1 LRLVVFFEITSDH
14 SAGHWTATKVD
25 GGYFQER
32 SKSIG
37 LKKDGEFVAGV
48 IYENWHGKSITCH
61 IAVTGR
67 MTPAYLF
74 AIFDYPFNVC
84 KVGKIIV
91 PVNSANIKSIKFV
104 EKMGFQEEA
113 RIKDAMA
120 DGDMVILTMPKEQ
133 CKYLEFR
140 YGKTLNT
147 TSSTA

>member
-1 LRLVVFFEITSDH
+1 MSFKITSDH
-14 SAGHWTATKVD
+14 EAGHWTATKVD

-32 SKSIG
+32 SRSIG

-67 MTPAYLF
+67 MTPAYLA

-84 KVGKIIV
+84 NVGKIIV
-91 PVNSANIKSIKFV
+91 PVSSANIKSIKFV
-104 EKMGFQEEA
+104 KKMGFQEEA

-120 DGDMVILTMPKEQ
+120 DGDMVILTMLKKQ
-133 CKYLEFR
+133 CKYLENR
-140 YGKTLNT
+140 YGTKCF
-147 TSSTA
+147 SSTRNT

>member
-1 LRLVVFFEITSDH
+1 VSFEITSDH
-14 SAGHWTATKVD
+14 AAGHWTAQKVD

-32 SKSIG
+32 SRSIG
-37 LKKDGEFVAGV
+37 LKKNGEFVAGV

-67 MTPAYLF
+67 MTSAYLG
-74 AIFDYPFNVC
+74 AIFHYPFNVC

-91 PVNSANIKSIKFV
+91 PVSSANLTSIKFV

-120 DGDMVILTMPKEQ
+120 DGDMVILTMPKER
-133 CKYLEFR
+133 CKYLENR
-140 YGKTLNT
+140 YGKT
-147 TSSTA
+147 STNATGNA

>member
-1 LRLVVFFEITSDH
+1 MSFEITSDH
-14 SAGHWTATKVD
+14 AAGHWTAQKVD

-32 SKSIG
+32 SRSIG
-37 LKKDGEFVAGV
+37 LKKNGEFVAGV
-48 IYENWHGKSITCH
+48 IYENWHGRSITCH

-91 PVNSANIKSIKFV
+91 PVSSANLTSIRFV

-113 RIKDAMA
+113 RINNAMP
-120 DGDMVILTMPKEQ
+120 DGDMVIFTMPKEQ
-133 CKYLEFR
+133 CKYLENR
-140 YGKTLNT
+140 YGKKC
-147 TSSTA
+147 TSSATST

>member
-1 LRLVVFFEITSDH
+1 MSFEITSDH
-14 SAGHWTATKVD
+14 AAGNWTAQKVD

-32 SKSIG
+32 SRSIG
-37 LKKDGEFVAGV
+37 LKKNGEFVAGV

-67 MTPAYLF
+67 ITPAYLG
-74 AIFDYPFNVC
+74 AIFHYPFNVC

-91 PVNSANIKSIKFV
+91 PVSSANITSIKFV

-113 RIKDAMA
+113 RIKDAMQ

-133 CKYLEFR
+133 CKYLEYR
-140 YGKTLNT
+140 YGKKYTNT
-147 TSSTA
+147 TTNT

>member
-1 LRLVVFFEITSDH
+1 MVSFKITSDH
-14 SAGHWTATKVD
+14 AAGHWTASKID

-32 SKSIG
+32 SRSIG
-37 LKKDGEFVAGV
+37 LKKNGEFVAGV

-91 PVNSANIKSIKFV
+91 PVSSANITSIRFV
-104 EKMGFQEEA
+104 EKMGFQEET

-120 DGDMVILTMPKEQ
+120 DGDMVILTMPKER
-133 CKYLEFR
+133 CKYLENR
-140 YGKTLNT
+140 YGKKCTNA
-147 TSSTA
+147 TANA

>member
-1 LRLVVFFEITSDH
+1 VSFEITSDH
-14 SAGHWTATKVD
+14 AAGHWTAIKVD

-32 SKSIG
+32 SRSIG
-37 LKKDGEFVAGV
+37 LKKDGEFIAGV
-48 IYENWHGKSITCH
+48 IYENWHGRSITCH

-91 PVNSANIKSIKFV
+91 PISSANITSIRFV

-120 DGDMVILTMPKEQ
+120 DGDMVILTMPKER
-133 CKYLEFR
+133 CKYLENR
-140 YGKTLNT
+140 YGKKCT
-147 TSSTA
+147 TSTRNA

>member
-1 LRLVVFFEITSDH
+1 MSFEITSDH
-14 SAGHWTATKVD
+14 AAGHWTAQKVD

-32 SKSIG
+32 SRSIG

-67 MTPAYLF
+67 MIPAYLF

-91 PVNSANIKSIKFV
+91 PVSSANITSIKFV

-120 DGDMVILTMPKEQ
+120 DGDMVIFTMPKER
-133 CKYLEFR
+133 CKYLENR
-140 YGKTLNT
+140 YGKKC
-147 TSSTA
+147 TSSTRNA

>member
-1 LRLVVFFEITSDH
+1 MSFEITSDH
-14 SAGHWTATKVD
+14 AAGHWTAQKVD

-32 SKSIG
+32 SRSIG
-37 LKKDGEFVAGV
+37 LKKNGEFVAGV
-48 IYENWHGKSITCH
+48 IYENWHGRSITCH

-91 PVNSANIKSIKFV
+91 PVSSANLTSIRFV

-113 RIKDAMA
+113 RINNAMP
-120 DGDMVILTMPKEQ
+120 DGDMVIFTMPKER
-133 CKYLEFR
+133 CKYLENR
-140 YGKTLNT
+140 YGKKC
-147 TSSTA
+147 SSSAANA

>member
-1 LRLVVFFEITSDH
+1 MSFEITSDH
-14 SAGHWTATKVD
+14 AAGHWTAQKVD

-32 SKSIG
+32 SRSIG
-37 LKKDGEFVAGV
+37 LKKNGEFVAGV

-67 MTPAYLF
+67 MTSAYLG
-74 AIFDYPFNVC
+74 AIFHYPFNVC

-91 PVNSANIKSIKFV
+91 PISSTNIASIKFV

-120 DGDMVILTMPKEQ
+120 DGDMVIFTMLKKR
-133 CKYLEFR
+133 CKYLEYR
-140 YGKTLNT
+140 YGKKCTTTTTNT
-147 TSSTA
+147 

>member
-1 LRLVVFFEITSDH
+1 MSFEITSDH
-14 SAGHWTATKVD
+14 AAGHWTAIKVD

-32 SKSIG
+32 SRSIG
-37 LKKDGEFVAGV
+37 LKKDGEFIAGV
-48 IYENWHGKSITCH
+48 IYENWHGRSITCH

-91 PVNSANIKSIKFV
+91 PISSANITSIRFV

-120 DGDMVILTMPKEQ
+120 DGDMVILTMPKER
-133 CKYLEFR
+133 CKYLENR
-140 YGKTLNT
+140 YGKKCT
-147 TSSTA
+147 TSTRNA

>member
-1 LRLVVFFEITSDH
+1 VFFEITSDH

-32 SKSIG
+32 SRSIG

-84 KVGKIIV
+84 KIGKMIV
-91 PVNSANIKSIKFV
+91 PVSSANIASIRFV

-113 RIKDAMA
+113 RIIDAMA
-120 DGDMVILTMPKEQ
+120 DGDMVIFTMPKER
-133 CKYLEFR
+133 CKYLENR
-140 YGKTLNT
+140 YGKRLSKPT
-147 TSSTA
+147 TTA

>member
-1 LRLVVFFEITSDH
+1 LRLVVSFEITSDH
-14 SAGHWTATKVD
+14 AAGFWTAKKVD
-25 GGYFQER
+25 GGYYEER
-32 SKSIG
+32 SRSIG

-84 KVGKIIV
+84 KVGKMIA
-91 PVNSANIKSIKFV
+91 PVSSANIASIRFV

-113 RIKDAMA
+113 RIIDAMA
-120 DGDMVILTMPKEQ
+120 DGDMVIFTMPKER
-133 CKYLEFR
+133 CKYLENR
-140 YGKTLNT
+140 YGKKC
-147 TSSTA
+147 TSSTRST

>member
-1 LRLVVFFEITSDH
+1 MSFEITSDH
-14 SAGHWTATKVD
+14 SAGFWTAKKVD

-32 SKSIG
+32 SQSIG
-37 LKKDGEFVAGV
+37 LKKNGEFVAGV

-74 AIFDYPFNVC
+74 AIFDYPFIVC
-84 KVGKIIV
+84 NVGKIIV
-91 PVNSANIKSIKFV
+91 PVSSANITSIRFV

-120 DGDMVILTMPKEQ
+120 DGDMVILTMPKER
-133 CKYLEFR
+133 CKYLENR
-140 YGKTLNT
+140 YGKKC
-147 TSSTA
+147 TSSTSST